1 MIRSQDEAERLGE
14 GGGETLGG
22 KDESK
27 LLLVSKGR
35 DCVAV
40 KTWTSAAPQVLKV
53 NVHHNHY
60 LH

>member
-1 MIRSQDEAERLGE
+1 MIRSQDEAERLGR
-14 GGGETLGG
+14 GKKKTLGG